1 MTSAKMVNIPKLRK
15 SEEPQSLKSVNT
27 LEATKVREMKAL
39 VTMPPIQK
47 HQQEL
52 DKTRKLDLSLLK
64 EINTTD
70 RTR

>member
-27 LEATKVREMKAL
+27 LEATKVREMKTL
-39 VTMPPIQK
+39 ITLPPIQK

>member
-1 MTSAKMVNIPKLRK
+1 MTSAKIVNIPKLRK

-27 LEATKVREMKAL
+27 LEATKVREMKTL
-39 VTMPPIQK
+39 VTLPPIQK

-70 RTR
+70 WTR

>member
-1 MTSAKMVNIPKLRK
+1 MTSAKIVNIPKLRK
-15 SEEPQSLKSVNT
+15 SEEPQSLKSMNT
-27 LEATKVREMKAL
+27 LEATKVREMKSL
-39 VTMPPIQK
+39 VTLPPIQK

-52 DKTRKLDLSLLK
+52 DKTKKLDLSLLK

>member
-1 MTSAKMVNIPKLRK
+1 MTSAKIVNIPKLRK

-27 LEATKVREMKAL
+27 LEATKVREMKTL
-39 VTMPPIQK
+39 VTLPPIQK

-70 RTR
+70 RTK

>member
-27 LEATKVREMKAL
+27 LEATKVREMKTL
-39 VTMPPIQK
+39 VTLPPIQK

>member
-1 MTSAKMVNIPKLRK
+1 MTSAKTVNIPKLRK
-15 SEEPQSLKSVNT
+15 GEEPQSLTSVNT
-27 LEATKVREMKAL
+27 LEATKVRDMKTL
-39 VTMPPIQK
+39 VTLPTIQK

>member
-1 MTSAKMVNIPKLRK
+1 MTSAKIVNIPKLRK

-27 LEATKVREMKAL
+27 LEATKVREMKTL
-39 VTMPPIQK
+39 VTLPPIQK

-52 DKTRKLDLSLLK
+52 DKTRKLESSLLK

>member
-1 MTSAKMVNIPKLRK
+1 MASAKIVNIPKLRK

-27 LEATKVREMKAL
+27 LEATKVREMKTL
-39 VTMPPIQK
+39 ITLPPIQK